1 MTRMKAAKPGWT
13 APSAVPGSA
22 KMVTSSRYLEAP
34 QRLRALVRAHESSL
48 VVLALLI
55 GTIGGLAVAV
65 MSVAVEALHV
75 ALFNLEWGDRLS
87 AQFRIEPWRA
97 ILGPS
102 LGGLL
107 LGIAFLLLLRW
118 RPSREIAPIEANA
131 LHGGRMSFRGSV
143 IVALETIWSS
153 GVGASVGL
161 EAGYT
166 QLSSGLGASIGRGFH
181 LRRADQRLM
190 VGCGTAAAIAGAV
203 GAPLAGAFYAFE
215 LVIGGYTPASLT
227 PVGVASV
234 IGYFVAHAFAP
245 LSLGIG
251 GPVVGV
257 VLGRD
262 LAVAAL
268 LGVLSALFGIA
279 IMRGAGLCETLLSKL
294 VAWPPLRPA
303 LGGLAVGLLALQTP
317 QVLSSGH
324 GALHFNGIVTMPLA
338 FIGMVFVLKTTASV
352 VSLGAG
358 FRGGLFFATLFLGAM
373 GGRLFAEGFDGL
385 FPGLRLESNIYA
397 IMGMSALSA
406 SVIGGPLTMSFIALE
421 STGDLWLTTAV
432 LVAVIIS
439 TQITRELFGYSF
451 ATWRLH
457 LRGETIRSA
466 ADVGWIRDLTVRRLM
481 RPDVLTVNAATSI
494 AEFRAKFPPGSK
506 TQVVAVDDAGHYAGM
521 VFVSDAHAV
530 DIDAKKDLNSILHYP
545 RVVLRPGMN
554 IREAIAAFDVTE
566 AESLTVVE
574 TGDQRPIGILTEA
587 HAMRRY
593 AEESERRRREVVGD
607 V

>member
-1 MTRMKAAKPGWT
+1 MNSKTP
-13 APSAVPGSA
+13 
-22 KMVTSSRYLEAP
+22 YLEAP
-34 QRLRALVRAHESSL
+34 RRLRAFVRAHETSL
-48 VVLALLI
+48 VVLAAVV
-55 GTIGGLAVAV
+55 GTIGGLVVAAMSAAVNLLH
-65 MSVAVEALHV
+65 AL
-75 ALFNLEWGDRLS
+75 LFNLNSGDRLS
-87 AQFRIEPWRA
+87 SQISIDPLRA
-97 ILGPS
+97 LLVPS
-102 LGGLL
+102 LGGFL
-107 LGIAFLLLLRW
+107 LGIAFLLLARV
-118 RPSREIAPIEANA
+118 RPAREIDPIEANA

-143 IVALETIWSS
+143 VVALQTIWSS

-166 QLSSGLGASIGRGFH
+166 QLSSGLGASLGRGFH

-190 VGCGTAAAIAGAV
+190 VGCGTAAAIAGAF

-234 IGYFVAHAFAP
+234 IGYFVAHAFTP

-251 GPVVGV
+251 AGPLVGV

-268 LGVLSALFGIA
+268 LGVFAALFGIA
-279 IMRGAGLCETLLSKL
+279 IMRGAGVCETLLSKII
-294 VAWPPLRPA
+294 AWPPLRPA
-303 LGGLAVGLLALQTP
+303 LGGVVVGLLALQTP

-324 GALHFNGIVTMPLA
+324 GALHFNGIVTMPVA
-338 FIGMVFVLKTTASV
+338 FIGMVFVLKATASV
-352 VSLGAG
+352 VSLGSG
-358 FRGGLFFATLFLGAM
+358 FRGGLFFATLFLGAI
-373 GGRLFAEGFDGL
+373 GGRLFAEGFDGI

-397 IMGMSALSA
+397 IIGMSALSA

-494 AEFRAKFPPGSK
+494 AEFRTKFPPGSK
-506 TQVVAVDDAGHYAGM
+506 TQVVAVDDTGHYAGM
-521 VFVSDAHAV
+521 VFVSDAHAA
-530 DIDAKKDLNSILHYP
+530 DIDAKKTLSSILHYP
-545 RVVLRPGMN
+545 RVVLNPGMN
-554 IREAIAAFDVTE
+554 IREAIAAFDMTE

-574 TGDQRPIGILTEA
+574 AGDQRPIGILTEA

-593 AEESERRRREVVGD
+593 AEESERRRREVIGD
-607 V
+607 A

>member
-1 MTRMKAAKPGWT
+1 MEAGGYGAADGHGKMITRSP
-13 APSAVPGSA
+13 
-22 KMVTSSRYLEAP
+22 YLEAP
-34 QRLRALVRAHESSL
+34 RRLRAFVRAHETSL
-48 VVLALLI
+48 VILAAI
-55 GTIGGLAVAV
+55 VGGIGGLVVAAMSAAVD
-65 MSVAVEALHV
+65 MLHV
-75 ALFNLEWGDRLS
+75 ALFDLRAGDRLS
-87 AQFRIEPWRA
+87 SQVAVDPVRA
-97 ILGPS
+97 LLVPS
-102 LGGLL
+102 LGGFL
-107 LGIAFLLLLRW
+107 LGIAFLLLARW
-118 RPSREIAPIEANA
+118 RPAREIDPIEANA

-143 IVALETIWSS
+143 IVALETVWSS

-166 QLSSGLGASIGRGFH
+166 QLSSGLGASLGRGFH

-190 VGCGTAAAIAGAV
+190 VGCGTAAAIAGAFS
-203 GAPLAGAFYAFE
+203 APLAGAFYAFE

-234 IGYFVAHAFAP
+234 VGYFVAHAFAP
-245 LSLGIG
+245 LSLGVG
-251 GPVVGV
+251 AGPVGD

-268 LGVLSALFGIA
+268 LGVFAALFGIA
-279 IMRGAGLCETLLSKL
+279 IMRGAGLFESLLSKI
-294 VAWPPLRPA
+294 VPWPPLRPA

-352 VSLGAG
+352 ISLGAG
-358 FRGGLFFATLFLGAM
+358 FRGGLFFATLFLGAI
-373 GGRLFAEGFDGL
+373 GGRLFATGVDGIWPAL
-385 FPGLRLESNIYA
+385 HLDPNVYA
-397 IMGMSALSA
+397 IIGMSALSA

-421 STGDLWLTTAV
+421 STGDLWLSTVV

-466 ADVGWIRDLTVRRLM
+466 ADVGWLRDLTVRRLM
-481 RPDVLTVNAATSI
+481 RPDVLTVNVAMPI
-494 AEFRAKFPPGSK
+494 AEFRAKFPLGSK

-521 VFVSDAHAV
+521 VFVSDAHTV
-530 DIDAKKDLNSILHYP
+530 DLDTKKPLNGILHYP
-545 RVVLRPGMN
+545 RVVLHPGMN

-607 V
+607 G